1 MHQGT
6 LALRV
11 LLLLAC
17 GVLTADPLSAANW
30 GRFRGPNGTGIA
42 EDTNIPIQFTDKDY
56 IWKAAVPG
64 TGHGSPIVWGD
75 KIFLQS
81 SAADAKS
88 RMMICVSTKDGSI
101 LWNRSVPGDF
111 AKTNGRNNLA
121 SSTAATDGERVYG
134 YFWDGKNIAIHA
146 FDFSG
151 NPVWKFDLGPWA
163 GNHGAGASPMVH
175 DGIVYLLN
183 DQGSEFGDPGAKS
196 EVVAIDAKS
205 GKLAWKVV
213 RKPARAC
220 YATPM
225 IVQDSTGTQLLI
237 STTAGLAGYD
247 PKDGKEIWHWDWVFD
262 RMALRTVGS
271 PVVGSGLVF
280 AGSGDGSG
288 ARHMV
293 AVKLGGKGDVSKTA
307 LAWEEKKSL
316 PYVPSMLYYQD
327 HLYTVNDKGIGGCYD
342 AKTGKERWNQ
352 RLGAAFTASP
362 VLINGNIYAIAEDGS
377 VVVYAAAPAFKKLG
391 ESRIP
396 EPVSASPAVADGR
409 LYIRGK
415 TTLYCIGKK

>member
-1 MHQGT
+1 MRQGN
-6 LALRV
+6 LALR
-11 LLLLAC
+11 LLLLVAC
-17 GVLTADPLSAANW
+17 GILAADSLNAANW
-30 GRFRGPNGTGIA
+30 ARFRGPNGTGVA
-42 EDTNIPIQFTDKDY
+42 DDKDIPIQFTDKDFV
-56 IWKAAVPG
+56 WKAAIPG
-64 TGHGSPIVWGD
+64 IGHGSPVVWGN
-75 KIFLQS
+75 KLFLQS
-81 SAADAKS
+81 STPDGKN
-88 RMMICVSTKDGSI
+88 RMMICVDTTNGNI
-101 LWNRSVPGDF
+101 LWNRQIPGAS

-146 FDFSG
+146 FDYSG
-151 NPVWKFDLGPWA
+151 NPVWQYDLGPWA

-175 DGIVYLLN
+175 DGLVYILN

-196 EVVAIDAKS
+196 EVVAIDAKT
-205 GKLAWKVV
+205 GKEAWKVK
-213 RKPARAC
+213 RKAFRAC
-220 YATPM
+220 YTTPM
-225 IVQDSTGTQLLI
+225 IVEDSGGPQLLI
-237 STTAGLAGYD
+237 STTEGLAGYE
-247 PKDGKEIWHWDWVFD
+247 PKTGKEIWHWNWVFD
-262 RMALRTVGS
+262 RMQLRTVGG
-271 PVVGSGLVF
+271 PVVGNGLAF

-316 PYVPSMLYYQD
+316 PYVPCMLYHAD

-362 VLINGNIYAIAEDGS
+362 VLINGNIYAIAEDGT
-377 VVVYAAAPAFKKLG
+377 VVVVAAAPAFKKLA
-391 ESRIP
+391 ESRLP

-409 LYIRGK
+409 LYVRGK